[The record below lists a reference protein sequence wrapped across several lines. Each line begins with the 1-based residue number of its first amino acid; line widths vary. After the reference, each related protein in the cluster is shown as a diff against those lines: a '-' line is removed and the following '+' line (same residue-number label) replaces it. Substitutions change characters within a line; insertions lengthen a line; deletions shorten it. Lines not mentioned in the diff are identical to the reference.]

1 MCDVVS
7 RAAPG
12 GLVMGSVVALGNF
25 DGVHLG
31 HQAVLRRAVEEGR
44 RRGSRVV
51 AATFHPHP
59 RVVLTPGAQPR
70 LLTTLELRREALLRY
85 GADEVWAIRFDEE
98 LSRKSPEEF
107 VRDVLVGEIGAEAVV
122 VGENFRFGHRA
133 VGDVGD
139 LERIMRRSGGEAYAV
154 PVRSEDGEAGI
165 SSTRIREL
173 VAGGEVEEAAKLLGR
188 PYLLRGEVVVGEK
201 RGRSIGFPTANV
213 LPDTAVVVPG
223 RGVYA
228 GFVRVRK
235 DLHAAAT
242 NVGVAPTFEGRESR
256 VEAHLL
262 GFEGDLYGRVVDV
275 SFVRRIRPEKRFSG
289 VDELRA
295 QIARDVEEA
304 RRITNDT
311 MCCMW

>member
-1 MCDVVS
+1 MS
-7 RAAPG
+7 F
-12 GLVMGSVVALGNF
+12 VVALGNF

-31 HQAVLRRAVEEGR
+31 HQAVLRRAAEVGR
-44 RRGSRVV
+44 ERGWRVI

-59 RVVLTPGAQPR
+59 RAVLPPGSEPR
-70 LLTTLELRREALLRY
+70 LLTTLDLRREALLAY
-85 GADEVWAIRFDEE
+85 GAEEVRVIRFDEA

-107 VRDVLVGEIGAEAVV
+107 VGDVLVGEIGAGAVV

-133 VGDVGD
+133 AGDVGD
-139 LERIMRRSGGEAYAV
+139 LRRIMQGYGGEAFPV
-154 PVRSEDGEAGI
+154 PVRSEGGRVPI
-165 SSTRIREL
+165 SSTRIRTL
-173 VAGGEVEEAAKLLGR
+173 IGEGMVEEAVRLLGR
-188 PYLLRGEVVVGEK
+188 PYFLRGEVVVGDK
-201 RGRSIGFPTANV
+201 RGRTIGFPTANV
-213 LPDTAVVVPG
+213 MPDPALVVPA

-228 GFVRVRK
+228 GFARVGK
-235 DLHAAAT
+235 ESYVAAT
-242 NVGVAPTFEGRESR
+242 NVGVAPTFEGRERR

-304 RRITNDT
+304 RRITNDS

>member
-1 MCDVVS
+1 VRGVV
-7 RAAPG
+7 A
-12 GLVMGSVVALGNF
+12 ALGNF

-31 HQAVLRRAVEEGR
+31 HRAVLRRAVEEGR
-44 RRGSRVV
+44 RRGDRVV

-59 RVVLTPGAQPR
+59 RVVLTPGSQPK

-85 GADEVWAIRFDEE
+85 GVDDVWAIRFDEE

-133 VGDVGD
+133 AGDIGD
-139 LERIMRRSGGEAYAV
+139 LERLMRRFGGEAYAV

-165 SSTRIREL
+165 SSTRIRQL
-173 VAGGEVEEAAKLLGR
+173 VAGGEVEEAARLLGR
-188 PYLLRGEVVVGEK
+188 PYVLRGEVVVGEK
-201 RGRSIGFPTANV
+201 RGRHLGFPTANV
-213 LPDTAVVVPG
+213 LPDAAVVVPG

-228 GFVRVRK
+228 GFVRVGK

-242 NVGVAPTFEGRESR
+242 NVGVAPTFQGREGR

-262 GFEGDLYGRVVDV
+262 DFEGDLYGLVVDV
-275 SFVRRIRPEKRFSG
+275 SFVRRIRPEMRFSG

-311 MCCMW
+311 ICCMW